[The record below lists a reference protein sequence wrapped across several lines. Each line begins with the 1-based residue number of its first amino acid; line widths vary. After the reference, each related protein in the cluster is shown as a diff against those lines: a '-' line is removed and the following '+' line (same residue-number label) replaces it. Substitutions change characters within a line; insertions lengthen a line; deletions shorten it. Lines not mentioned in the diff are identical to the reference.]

1 MYALIFIV
9 GAFLVFISLGGSSGA
24 ERNSKR
30 TMEEFYKQEYTDS
43 IIQNEIEG
51 FALGMSHGFGGYDHW
66 KIYLQMS
73 KAGINRPSQYAASIL
88 TKYILEERGYRYN
101 WEWNSWHLKEIKG
114 LEKFLNDETRPDY
127 WEEVKGL
134 SLEEIKEK
142 FPKYV
147 DYYSN
152 MDQGDSMVV
161 TWELRDRPRNRE
173 IYNRWGFW
181 PEGRQDYESRYYRL
195 KK

>member
-51 FALGMSHGFGGYDHW
+51 FALGMSGGFGGYDHW
-66 KIYLQMS
+66 KIYQQMS
-73 KAGINRPSQYAASIL
+73 EAGISRPAQYAASIL
-88 TKYILEERGYRYN
+88 TKHILAERGYRYN

-114 LEKFLNDETRPDY
+114 LERFLNDDTRPQY

-134 SLEEIKEK
+134 SRKEIKEK
-142 FPKYV
+142 FPKYA
-147 DYYSN
+147 DYYRN
-152 MDQGDSMVV
+152 MEQGDDMLFRWQV
-161 TWELRDRPRNRE
+161 TDRPRNRQ
-173 IYNRWGFW
+173 IYNTWGFW
-181 PEGRQDYESRYYRL
+181 PEGRKDFESRYYRP